1 VTYCFSLQTMAVVAQ
16 KQLEYLYMFFA
27 QVFYF
32 LLNPQICRTPVLLKV
47 HVF

>member
-1 VTYCFSLQTMAVVAQ
+1 MTYCFSLQTMAVVAQ
-16 KQLEYLYMFFA
+16 NNSGISICFFA